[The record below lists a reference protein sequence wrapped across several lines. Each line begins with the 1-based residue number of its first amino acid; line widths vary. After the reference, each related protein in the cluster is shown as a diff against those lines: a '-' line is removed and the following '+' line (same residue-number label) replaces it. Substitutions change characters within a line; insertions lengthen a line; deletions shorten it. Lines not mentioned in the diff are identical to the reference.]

1 MKKRSI
7 GILTSLTLIT
17 SALLSACG
25 GNEAAPGTNASNP
38 SAKTAGPVTLNW
50 WSWNPDEN
58 KAKTYVDAFN
68 ASQTEIKVNYK
79 RYEFTDYVKTLKL
92 AMISVDEVDI
102 FGLQAGAMIKEYSEF
117 TEDLAPYAKKEWG
130 NDWQSRFYDLG
141 LKQLM
146 SGEKAPALPWFV
158 SAAGYLFYNNT
169 IMEKEGLQ
177 PPKTY
182 AEWIDVSKKLQAKG
196 ITPYIQGGKDAW
208 QNLDMFIALSNEFD
222 PGKIYAAEEG
232 KAKWTEPGLVKAA
245 SVWKE
250 MFENG
255 IMQKGA
261 LGSGFYPDSY
271 DKFNKGEA
279 AMTLLGT
286 WNDNRMTKTILQ
298 THRQKYG
305 VTVDYEFIPAPF
317 PDMNGDGKPGK
328 LFGGPDVA
336 LAINK
341 NSKKKDAAWKFM
353 KWLESEDG
361 QKINAKYLMMPAI
374 KGIDVDDSDV
384 LTQRQKDNM
393 KQQMKDLENSLGRRE
408 LIYPEVKSALGDA
421 LQMIATGKTSPEDGM
436 KYVQA
441 ASEKTSR

>member
-1 MKKRSI
+1 MFKSI
-7 GILTSLTLIT
+7 GVVAALTLAA
-17 SALLSACG
+17 SALLSGCG
-25 GNEAAPGTNASNP
+25 GGPAEPGTAADKS
-38 SAKTAGPVTLNW
+38 SAKNAGPVTINW

-68 ASQTEIKVNYK
+68 ASQSDIKVNYK

-92 AMISVDEVDI
+92 AMISGDEVDL
-102 FGLQAGAMIKEYSEF
+102 FGLQAGGMIKEYAEF
-117 TEDLAPYAKKEWG
+117 TEDLTPYAKKEWG
-130 NDWQSRFYDLG
+130 ENWKNRFFDLG
-141 LKQLM
+141 LKQLI
-146 SGEKAPALPWFV
+146 SGDKTPALPWFV

-169 IMEKEGLQ
+169 IMEKEGLK
-177 PPKTY
+177 PPSTY
-182 AEWIDVSKKLQAKG
+182 AEWIEVSKALQTRG
-196 ITPYIQGGKDAW
+196 VTPYIQGGKDAW
-208 QNLDMFIALSNEFD
+208 QNLDMFIALANEFD

-232 KAKWTEPGLVKAA
+232 KAKWTEAGLVKAA
-245 SVWKE
+245 TVWKE

-261 LGSGFYPDSY
+261 LGIGFYPDAY

-305 VTVDYEFIPAPF
+305 VTVDYEFIAAPF
-317 PDMNGDGKPGK
+317 PDMNGDGKPGR

-353 KWLESEDG
+353 QWLESADG
-361 QKINAKYLMMPAI
+361 QKINAKYLMIPAI
-374 KGIDVDDSDV
+374 KGVDIEDSDV
-384 LTQRQKDNM
+384 LTDRQKDNI
-393 KQQMKDLENSLGRRE
+393 KQQMKDLENSIGRRE
-408 LIYPEVKSALGDA
+408 LIYPEIKTALGDA
-421 LQMIATGKTSPEDGM
+421 LQMIATGKTSPEEGM
-436 KYVQA
+436 KTVQA
-441 ASEKTSR
+441 AADKVSR